1 MNGIINRLPSDML
14 PESESGI
21 PFVVKIPKGTALA
34 WDIKGNLTY
43 TWDLPITPQSVMTL
57 NIANYPTT
65 SKTRLLTGKTNL
77 GHTQSVGMG
86 TVSISGQTVNIF
98 VNISFKKVTQLI
110 LTEDTYYLAYA

>member
-14 PESESGI
+14 PESKSGI

-34 WDIKGNLTY
+34 WDTKGNLTY
-43 TWDLPITPQSVMTL
+43 IWDLPITPQSVMTL
-57 NIANYPTT
+57 NIANYPST

-77 GHTQSVGMG
+77 GYTQSVGMG

-98 VNISFKKVTQLI
+98 VNTSFKKVTQLI